1 MSCWTLIGAKA
12 DAHKQQRPYK
22 SAGTKKAT
30 LVGKKEKC
38 YRQLTTS
45 STPEQLFSLYIYTDA
60 VGSNIVVTI
69 MVNRVSRATVVCNGA
84 LYSTHDSEARFK
96 VTGAPA

>member
-1 MSCWTLIGAKA
+1 ML
-12 DAHKQQRPYK
+12 
-22 SAGTKKAT
+22 
-30 LVGKKEKC
+30 
-38 YRQLTTS
+38 S
-45 STPEQLFSLYIYTDA
+45 SIDNEFITQTAISLYIYTDA